1 MIPEAGEETLQAVL
15 NGDAEAFRSILRSYG
30 PRVERLVSAHVLPHE
45 VPEVA
50 QETFVRAYRS
60 LRSYQGQG
68 SFERW
73 LATIALR
80 CCYERLRER
89 YRPEAPF
96 SSLAR
101 GEEDEPEG
109 LTDQASF
116 RLYEEENERR
126 DLREELESALQSLE
140 PRNRMLLTLTFLEG
154 YSIAETGGHDGHDA
168 DQRPGQGPPQ
178 QGKAA
183 RGARSPF
190 GKPREAIMNNLLQSL
205 RGVLSALIGFPVP
218 RGRVAGKGAAP
229 LERGAYEPA
238 FPARRS
244 MGRARDVRRP
254 AQPDGRSRCPGLAG
268 AALPAPCVGE
278 CRHYPLCVD
287 ALLHAGDPRTALA
300 EYAQSALAGYEVF
313 F

>member
-140 PRNRMLLTLTFLEG
+140 PRDRMLLTLTFLEG
-154 YSIAETGGHDGHDA
+154 YSIAETAAMMDMTPINVRVRVHRSKAKLREALD
-168 DQRPGQGPPQ
+168 PPLECLGRQ
-178 QGKAA
+178 FCSLCAA
-183 RGARSPF
+183 YFPPLSVSSPPRTGCWKRRGAA
-190 GKPREAIMNNLLQSL
+190 GT
-205 RGVLSALIGFPVP
+205 RGVRTGLPCSTKHGKSA
-218 RGRVAGKGAAP
+218 
-229 LERGAYEPA
+229 
-238 FPARRS
+238 
-244 MGRARDVRRP
+244 
-254 AQPDGRSRCPGLAG
+254 
-268 AALPAPCVGE
+268 
-278 CRHYPLCVD
+278 
-287 ALLHAGDPRTALA
+287 
-300 EYAQSALAGYEVF
+300 
-313 F
+313 

>member
-15 NGDAEAFRSILRSYG
+15 NEAFRSILRSYG

-140 PRNRMLLTLTFLEG
+140 PRDRMLLTLTFLEG
-154 YSIAETGGHDGHDA
+154 YSIAETAAMMDMTPINVRVRVH
-168 DQRPGQGPPQ
+168 RS
-178 QGKAA
+178 KA
-183 RGARSPF
+183 
-190 GKPREAIMNNLLQSL
+190 KLREALD
-205 RGVLSALIGFPVP
+205 P
-218 RGRVAGKGAAP
+218 P
-229 LERGAYEPA
+229 LECL
-238 FPARRS
+238 
-244 MGRARDVRRP
+244 GR
-254 AQPDGRSRCPGLAG
+254 
-268 AALPAPCVGE
+268 
-278 CRHYPLCVD
+278 
-287 ALLHAGDPRTALA
+287 
-300 EYAQSALAGYEVF
+300 QS
-313 F
+313 

>member
-116 RLYEEENERR
+116 R

-140 PRNRMLLTLTFLEG
+140 PRDRMLLTLTFLEG
-154 YSIAETGGHDGHDA
+154 YSIAETAAMMDMTPINVRVRVH
-168 DQRPGQGPPQ
+168 RS
-178 QGKAA
+178 KA
-183 RGARSPF
+183 
-190 GKPREAIMNNLLQSL
+190 KLREALD
-205 RGVLSALIGFPVP
+205 P
-218 RGRVAGKGAAP
+218 P
-229 LERGAYEPA
+229 LE
-238 FPARRS
+238 S
-244 MGRARDVRRP
+244 LGR
-254 AQPDGRSRCPGLAG
+254 
-268 AALPAPCVGE
+268 
-278 CRHYPLCVD
+278 
-287 ALLHAGDPRTALA
+287 
-300 EYAQSALAGYEVF
+300 QS
-313 F
+313 

>member
-1 MIPEAGEETLQAVL
+1 ML

-30 PRVERLVSAHVLPHE
+30 PRVERLGSAPVRPHE

-73 LATIALR
+73 LSTIALR

-140 PRNRMLLTLTFLEG
+140 PRDRMLLTLTFLEG
-154 YSIAETGGHDGHDA
+154 YSIAETAAMMDMTPINVRVRVH
-168 DQRPGQGPPQ
+168 RS
-178 QGKAA
+178 KA
-183 RGARSPF
+183 
-190 GKPREAIMNNLLQSL
+190 KLREALD
-205 RGVLSALIGFPVP
+205 P
-218 RGRVAGKGAAP
+218 P
-229 LERGAYEPA
+229 LE
-238 FPARRS
+238 S
-244 MGRARDVRRP
+244 LGR
-254 AQPDGRSRCPGLAG
+254 
-268 AALPAPCVGE
+268 
-278 CRHYPLCVD
+278 
-287 ALLHAGDPRTALA
+287 
-300 EYAQSALAGYEVF
+300 QS
-313 F
+313 

>member
-68 SFERW
+68 SFGSW

-96 SSLAR
+96 SSLVR

-140 PRNRMLLTLTFLEG
+140 PR
-154 YSIAETGGHDGHDA
+154 DA
-168 DQRPGQGPPQ
+168 
-178 QGKAA
+178 
-183 RGARSPF
+183 
-190 GKPREAIMNNLLQSL
+190 
-205 RGVLSALIGFPVP
+205 
-218 RGRVAGKGAAP
+218 
-229 LERGAYEPA
+229 
-238 FPARRS
+238 
-244 MGRARDVRRP
+244 
-254 AQPDGRSRCPGLAG
+254 C
-268 AALPAPCVGE
+268 C
-278 CRHYPLCVD
+278 
-287 ALLHAGDPRTALA
+287 
-300 EYAQSALAGYEVF
+300 
-313 F
+313 

>member
-140 PRNRMLLTLTFLEG
+140 PRDRMLLTLTFLEG
-154 YSIAETGGHDGHDA
+154 YSIAET
-168 DQRPGQGPPQ
+168 
-178 QGKAA
+178 AA
-183 RGARSPF
+183 MMDERVSSSGACSDTDSVICSFSRANIS
-190 GKPREAIMNNLLQSL
+190 I
-205 RGVLSALIGFPVP
+205 LSAI
-218 RGRVAGKGAAP
+218 P
-229 LERGAYEPA
+229 LVDKEIW
-238 FPARRS
+238 
-244 MGRARDVRRP
+244 
-254 AQPDGRSRCPGLAG
+254 RCPMLIPSGQLTR
-268 AALPAPCVGE
+268 
-278 CRHYPLCVD
+278 CRNLST
-287 ALLHAGDPRTALA
+287 L
-300 EYAQSALAGYEVF
+300 S
-313 F
+313 